1 MAGFK
6 IWGTGPSALAVEV
19 VAYAGGTAVET
30 PFFTMDVTNKTPDY
44 LASISA
50 DGQAP
55 ALETPSGVKL
65 GFADMLAAVAPGLP
79 DDVAA
84 WCVSADSVANAA
96 VCPLLQLPKPCS
108 KAAADPKPIMDALEA
123 MLIFSGKPF
132 LGGEVVTSADH
143 AVAATL
149 FPLYT
154 MVIDVE
160 FLAGYPTSAAYL
172 ERCYA
177 LPELQAAYEWKAA
190 PPAKAV
196 TLASAVSMLE
206 AAHHWGA
213 RTQRTIAC
221 KWSAGLVRQTFID
234 FFRTKDHTF
243 WASSSVVPHNDPT
256 LLFTNAGMNQYKPIF
271 LGTADPA
278 ADLSKLK
285 RATNSQKCIRAG
297 GKHNDLDDVGKD
309 VYHHTFFEMLGNW
322 SFGDYF
328 KEEAIG
334 WAWELLTVVFKMDPS
349 RLYATYFGGDESL
362 GLAADEEAR
371 QIWLKYLPDNRV
383 LPFDCKDNFWEMGD
397 QGPCGPCTEIH
408 YDRIG
413 GRDAAALVNM
423 DDPDVLE
430 IWNNVFIQFNREA
443 DGSLKPLPDKHVDT
457 GMGMERV
464 VSVLQNKRSNYAT
477 DVFGPIFDA
486 IQKVTGARPYTDKV
500 GSDDADGKDMA
511 YRVVADHIR
520 TLSFAIAD
528 GARPGNLGRD
538 YVLRRVL
545 RRAVRYGT
553 EVLGATEGFF
563 SQLVD
568 VVADHLGTFFPE
580 LVTAKETIRAVL
592 SEEETSFGK
601 TLKKG
606 IERFHA
612 MASAVDGKVFSGAD
626 AFQLWDTYGFPVD
639 LTQLMAEEKGLDVDM
654 PGFEAAMEA
663 ARQLSREGGKS
674 DGGVKLKIAAEETAW
689 LLNKGVAP
697 TQDRPKYTEAD
708 VTASVKAI
716 LGLEGYVES
725 TADAPAGPVALILDT
740 TSFYGEAG
748 GQVADTGALVS
759 SSGATLEVT
768 GATVARGY
776 IFHIGKRPDS
786 AIKAGDSVT
795 AKVDYARRHLIM
807 PNHTMTHVL
816 NFALREVLGE
826 VVDQKGSLVNAEYLR
841 FDFSSNPVSPEDLGK
856 CEAIVRGQIASGL
869 GVYAQDVAKS
879 DALRINGLRAVF
891 GEDYPDPVRVL
902 SVGVP
907 VEELVGEPDKP
918 THAAH
923 SIEFCGGT
931 HLSNTS
937 QAKSFAIISEEGIA
951 KGIRRIVAYTA
962 EAADKAIAEGERL
975 EAALKAADALEAD
988 ALEAGLTAM
997 KVEVDTSI
1005 IPAAKKAEL
1014 RNMVAALLTKVMDY
1028 KKAQAAENKKKATS
1042 LAVASADEAA
1052 ASGAAYV
1059 ITKVD
1064 VGLDAKAITEACNA
1078 IQKKHEGMAVMLLS
1092 ADSEK
1097 EKAVAYAG
1105 VPKDLTGKLSAGEW
1119 VKSALEV
1126 LGGKGGGK
1134 PTNAQGQGP
1143 NWQKVDEA
1151 MEVAKQMAAL
1161 KL

>member
-1 MAGFK
+1 MATFEL
-6 IWGTGPSALAVEV
+6 WGTGPTALAVEV
-19 VAYAGGTAVET
+19 IAVSGGASVET
-30 PFFTMDVTNKTPDY
+30 PFFMQGVTNRTPTY
-44 LASISA
+44 LADVAA

-55 ALETPSGVKL
+55 ALVSPAGVKL
-65 GFADMLAAVAPGLP
+65 GFADMLAAVSPGLP
-79 DDVAA
+79 ADVAA
-84 WCVSADSVANAA
+84 LCVAADAVASAA
-96 VCPLLQLPKPCS
+96 VCPLIGLPAGPGS
-108 KAAADPKPIMDALEA
+108 ADPKQSMDGLEA
-123 MLIFSGKPF
+123 MLLFAGKPF
-132 LGGEVVTSADH
+132 LGGEAPAAADY
-143 AVAATL
+143 AVAATF

-154 MVIDVE
+154 MVMDAT

-172 ERCYA
+172 ERVYGSPA
-177 LPELQAAYEWKAA
+177 MVAAYEWKAA
-190 PPAKAV
+190 PADAPVTPATAPA
-196 TLASAVSMLE
+196 LLE
-206 AAHHWGA
+206 TADAWGA
-213 RTQRTIAC
+213 RAQRAIAC

-234 FFRTKDHTF
+234 FFRTKAHTF

-256 LLFTNAGMNQYKPIF
+256 LLFTNAGMNQFKPIF

-278 ADLSKLK
+278 AELSKLK
-285 RATNSQKCIRAG
+285 AATNSQKCIRAG

-322 SFGDYF
+322 SFGNYF
-328 KEEAIG
+328 KEEAIA
-334 WAWELLTVVFKMDPS
+334 WAWELLTEVFKMDPA
-349 RLYATYFGGDESL
+349 RIYATYFGGDASQ
-362 GLAADEEAR
+362 GLDADEEAR
-371 QIWLKYLPDNRV
+371 QIWLKYLPSGRV

-413 GRDAAALVNM
+413 GRDAADLVNM

-430 IWNNVFIQFNREA
+430 IWNVVFIQFNREA
-443 DGSLKPLPDKHVDT
+443 DSSLKPLPDKHVDT

-477 DVFGPIFDA
+477 DVFAPIFDEIA
-486 IQKVTGARPYTDKV
+486 KVTGARAYTDKV
-500 GSDDADGKDMA
+500 GKDDVDGKDMA

-553 EVLGATEGFF
+553 EVLGAQEGFF
-563 SQLVD
+563 SKLVD
-568 VVADHLGTFFPE
+568 VVGDHMGTFFPE
-580 LVTAKETIRAVL
+580 LLAAKETIRAVL

-612 MASAVDGKVFSGAD
+612 MAGSVDGKVFSGTD

-674 DGGVKLKIAAEETAW
+674 DGGIKLKIAAEETAW

-697 TQDRPKYTEAD
+697 TDDKPKYVEED
-708 VTASVKAI
+708 VSTTVKAI
-716 LGLEGYVES
+716 LGLEGYVDS
-725 TADAPAGPVALILDT
+725 TANAPEGPVALILDA

-748 GQVADTGALVS
+748 GQVADTGSVVS
-759 SSGATLEVT
+759 SSGASLEVT
-768 GATVARGY
+768 AATVARGY
-776 IFHIGKRPDS
+776 VFHTGQKPAS

-795 AKVDYARRHLIM
+795 AKVDYPRRHLIM

-816 NFALREVLGE
+816 NYALRSVLGE
-826 VVDQKGSLVNAEYLR
+826 AVDQKGSLVNDQYLR
-841 FDFSSNPVSPEDLGK
+841 FDFSNNSQVSPENLGK
-856 CEAIVRGQIASGL
+856 CEAIVREQIAASL
-869 GVYAQDVAKS
+869 GVYAKDVAKN
-879 DALRINGLRAVF
+879 DALKINGLRAVF

-907 VEELVGEPDKP
+907 VEQLLAEPEKE
-918 THAAH
+918 TNAAH

-931 HLSNTS
+931 HLTNTS

-962 EAADKAIAEGERL
+962 GAADAAIAEGARL
-975 EAALKAADALEAD
+975 ETALKAADSLAAEELEAAVN
-988 ALEAGLTAM
+988 AL
-997 KVEVDTSI
+997 KVEVDTSV
-1005 IPAAKKAEL
+1005 IPFSKKAEL
-1014 RNMVAALLTKVMDY
+1014 RTIVTSLHTKVMDF
-1028 KKAQAAENKKKATS
+1028 KKAQAAENKKKATT

-1052 ASGAAYV
+1052 AAGAAFV

-1064 VGLDAKAITEACNA
+1064 VGLDTKAVIEACTA
-1078 IQKKHEGMAVMLLS
+1078 IQKKHASMAVMLLS

-1097 EKAVAYAG
+1097 EKALAYAG
-1105 VPKDLTGKLSAGEW
+1105 VPENMTSKLPAGEW

-1151 MEVAKQMAAL
+1151 MDVAKQLAAL